1 MRITLVCECV
11 VRDWYETTCVFQP
24 KKIVNTMYAYEFTFL
39 IHGVCCG
46 APKSHGS
53 TITCAFIPK
62 ISTLT
67 PPFIHKSKVSHA
79 PWHCFKYGVVYIS
92 SQCFRTR
99 GIIFSVKTRVRGN
112 TTRGSLLKM
121 RVRNQGLATMDKG
134 RLVSLFTNTDK
145 SVSNES

>member
-24 KKIVNTMYAYEFTFL
+24 KKIVYTMYAYELTFL

-62 ISTLT
+62 TSTLT

-79 PWHCFKYGVVYIS
+79 PWHCFNRRTEHRQTHIRDVVEDPNLVPIVTGG
-92 SQCFRTR
+92 FRAFWLLINIYH
-99 GIIFSVKTRVRGN
+99 IINDPPNKLRTHTSGA
-112 TTRGSLLKM
+112 
-121 RVRNQGLATMDKG
+121 Q
-134 RLVSLFTNTDK
+134 
-145 SVSNES
+145 